1 MTEPHEMTETEHLR
15 YTVRWG
21 VEQAAQDERRGLYS
35 WQQAPEC
42 SREENEDETC

>member
-15 YTVRWG
+15 YTTRWG

-35 WQQAPEC
+35 WQTVLADG
-42 SREENEDETC
+42 SEENEDETC